1 MSAIHGLRFG
11 SDPTVGSDGRDVD
24 IDLGA
29 TVDLSVP
36 IVFGKPDSRA
46 FSLPAAT
53 SAAVEAGSFVGD
65 VRRGGS
71 CNCETHHLTPHAD
84 GTHTEGPGHLTAARS
99 PVRMSEPMCVA
110 LLVRVTPRPLGD
122 VADDVSGNHRHD
134 DLVVDD
140 VSVRDAIDAA
150 VQASTVAPWLPAPR
164 ALIIATGSGA
174 ARRQARFSGQN
185 PPYLTVDAAIA
196 IRERGFMHLLVDLPS
211 IDREDDGGLLAAH
224 RAFFE
229 VPIGLGADTATDTD
243 TDTDTQPLP
252 RTVTELIAVDDD
264 VAVGLYAL
272 FLQVAP
278 IEADAAPS
286 RPVIAPLRLSPRPIA
301 AGAPS

>member
-1 MSAIHGLRFG
+1 MSATLSLRLG
-11 SDPTVGSDGRDVD
+11 SDANADGVGGIDLDV
-24 IDLGA
+24 DLGA
-29 TVDLSVP
+29 TVDLSLP
-36 IVFGKPDSRA
+36 IRFGEHDSRA
-46 FSLPAAT
+46 FSLPPAT
-53 SAAVEAGSFVGD
+53 SAAVEAGGFVGD

-84 GTHTEGPGHLTAARS
+84 GTHTEGPGHLLAARS
-99 PVRMSEPMCVA
+99 PVRMSEPVCVA
-110 LLVRVTPRPLGD
+110 LLVRVVPRPLGD
-122 VADDVSGNHRHD
+122 VSDDVSGNHRHD
-134 DLVVDD
+134 DLVVDQA
-140 VSVRDAIDAA
+140 SVVDAIDAVLA
-150 VQASTVAPWLPAPR
+150 AAAFDTRALPSPR

-174 ARRQARFSGQN
+174 ERRRTRFSGQN
-185 PPYLTVDAAIA
+185 PPYLTVDAAAA

-229 VPIGLGADTATDTD
+229 IPVGLGSDDANRPA
-243 TDTDTQPLP
+243 PLP

-264 VAVGLYAL
+264 VAVGFYAL

-286 RPVIAPLRLSPRPIA
+286 RPLIAPLRLS
-301 AGAPS
+301 AGASS

>member
-11 SDPTVGSDGRDVD
+11 SDPTVGSDVRDVD
-24 IDLGA
+24 IDLDA
-29 TVDLSVP
+29 TVDLSLP
-36 IVFGKPDSRA
+36 IVFGKHDSRA
-46 FSLPAAT
+46 FSLPPAT

-140 VSVRDAIDAA
+140 VSVGDAIDAA
-150 VQASTVAPWLPAPR
+150 VLASTVAPWLPAPR

-174 ARRQARFSGQN
+174 ARRQTRFSGQN
-185 PPYLTVDAAIA
+185 PPYLTVDAASA

-229 VPIGLGADTATDTD
+229 VPTGLGADTATGPHPL
-243 TDTDTQPLP
+243 PLP

-286 RPVIAPLRLSPRPIA
+286 RPLIAPLRLSPRPIA

>member
-1 MSAIHGLRFG
+1 MSAHLSLRLG
-11 SDPTVGSDGRDVD
+11 SDVGVEV
-24 IDLGA
+24 DLGA
-29 TVDLSVP
+29 TVDLSLP
-36 IVFGKPDSRA
+36 IRFGEHDSRA
-46 FSLPAAT
+46 FSLPPAT
-53 SAAVEAGSFVGD
+53 SAAVEAGGFVGD

-84 GTHTEGPGHLTAARS
+84 GTHTEGPGHLLAARS
-99 PVRMSEPMCVA
+99 PVRMSEPVCVA
-110 LLVRVTPRPLGD
+110 LLVRVTPLPLGE
-122 VADDVSGNHRHD
+122 VSDDVSGNHRHD
-134 DLVVDD
+134 DLVVDQA
-140 VSVRDAIDAA
+140 SLADAVDAA
-150 VQASTVAPWLPAPR
+150 LAAGTFDTRALPSPR

-174 ARRQARFSGQN
+174 ERRRTRFSGKN
-185 PPYLTVDAAIA
+185 PPYLTVDAAAA
-196 IRERGFMHLLVDLPS
+196 IRERGFMHLLGDLPS

-229 VPIGLGADTATDTD
+229 IPVGLGSDDD
-243 TDTDTQPLP
+243 GRLHPLP

-286 RPVIAPLRLSPRPIA
+286 RPLIAPLRLS
-301 AGAPS
+301 AGASS

>member
-1 MSAIHGLRFG
+1 MSATLSLRLG
-11 SDPTVGSDGRDVD
+11 SDVGVEV
-24 IDLGA
+24 DLGA
-29 TVDLSVP
+29 TVDLSLP
-36 IVFGKPDSRA
+36 IRFGEQDSRA

-53 SAAVEAGSFVGD
+53 SAAVEGGGFVGD

-84 GTHTEGPGHLTAARS
+84 GTHTEGPGHLLAARM
-99 PVRMSEPMCVA
+99 PVRMSEPVCVA
-110 LLVRVTPRPLGD
+110 LLVRVTPRPLGE
-122 VADDVSGNHRHD
+122 VSDDVSGNHRHD
-134 DLVVDD
+134 DLVVDQG
-140 VSVRDAIDAA
+140 SLSDAVDAA
-150 VQASTVAPWLPAPR
+150 LAGTFGTGALPSPR

-174 ARRQARFSGQN
+174 ERRRTRFSGQN
-185 PPYLTVDAAIA
+185 PPYLTVDAATA

-229 VPIGLGADTATDTD
+229 IPVGLGSDDD
-243 TDTDTQPLP
+243 SKVQPLP

-286 RPVIAPLRLSPRPIA
+286 RPLIAPLRLS
-301 AGAPS
+301 AGASS